1 MKYNFLNSGM
11 DIALAIVGGKMTI
24 SDWQKRKLQLLA
36 EYFDYVGYLYTIY
49 LENFLQFKDFWMEL
63 ILMNVMY
70 SDWIESMGK
79 KIEDDEYYYEIRRF
93 NIESIN
99 NSLGYLKK
107 VIKKHKY
114 SNVSLR
120 EALSTAL
127 GFETGMI
134 SLKFYEIIK
143 PNNSKGKELVT
154 KIKENKQESIKKI
167 KEIIKNLQSGKTVYV
182 N

>member
-1 MKYNFLNSGM
+1 
-11 DIALAIVGGKMTI
+11 MTI
-24 SDWQKRKLQLLA
+24 SDWQKKKLQLLA
-36 EYFDYVGYLYTIY
+36 EYFDYIGYLYTIY
-49 LENFLQFKDFWMEL
+49 LENFSEFKDFWMEL

-99 NSLGYLKK
+99 TSLGYLKT
-107 VIKKHKY
+107 VIEKHKN
-114 SNVSLR
+114 SHVRLR

-143 PNNSKGKELVT
+143 PKNSKGEELVT
-154 KIKENKQESIKKI
+154 KIKENKQESIKMI
-167 KEIIKNLQSGKTVYV
+167 KDIIKNQESGKAVYV